1 MSIPPETRFHKNVL
15 GFAALLIE
23 LNDNC
28 HRLGFPVI
36 DTGILRL
43 AEVGLSKLPDSKV
56 INSFCIHSRP
66 LWDKILNREEEFL
79 KQNLGTVFE
88 NLPVDLSPQIV
99 KLLEATDNRGRKI
112 VTEED
117 VEGIWLYLEALVKIA
132 IKWLYQQ
139 AGNSTDEQ
147 GADQIRREAK
157 KWGLSL

>member
-1 MSIPPETRFHKNVL
+1 M

-28 HRLGFPVI
+28 HRLGYAII

-43 AEVGLSKLPDSKV
+43 AEVGLSKLPASKV
-56 INSFCIHSRP
+56 IDSFCTHSRP

-79 KQNLGTVFE
+79 KQNLGTVFK

-99 KLLEATDNRGRKI
+99 KLLEATDKQGRKI
-112 VTEED
+112 LTKED
-117 VEGIWLYLEALVKIA
+117 IEGIWLYLEALVKIA

-139 AGNSTDEQ
+139 ACDSSAE
-147 GADQIRREAK
+147 EAAHIK
-157 KWGLSL
+157 IEASKWGLTL